1 MKELLLH
8 WGCVFQDGLFL
19 ASLQV
24 GVWEQLQADWSE
36 GLEVQAE
43 NKERMRKNGGKH
55 FWGER
60 GVD

>member
-8 WGCVFQDGLFL
+8 WGSVLHGGLFL

-24 GVWEQLQADWSE
+24 GVWEQLRVDWSE

-55 FWGER
+55 F
-60 GVD
+60 

>member
-8 WGCVFQDGLFL
+8 WGCVFQDDLFS

-24 GVWEQLQADWSE
+24 GVWEQLWADWSE

-43 NKERMRKNGGKH
+43 NKEGTRKNGGKH
-55 FWGER
+55 F
-60 GVD
+60 

>member
-8 WGCVFQDGLFL
+8 RGCIFQNYLFS

-24 GVWEQLQADWSE
+24 EVWEQLWADWSE

-43 NKERMRKNGGKH
+43 NKERMKKNGGKH
-55 FWGER
+55 F
-60 GVD
+60 